1 MDIDYYQQVYQRIK
15 IIVPNFRKSGSIIK
29 KKSSRLLVRNPNV
42 QQIAEEHPSTS
53 TRRLRQ
59 QVNFSYGTCQKIL
72 KKDINL
78 FSYKIRVL
86 QEIKP
91 TDDPKR
97 MNYYRWFEEN
107 MNDDILDLTFF
118 NDEG

>member
-29 KKSSRLLVRNPNV
+29 KKSGRPLVRNLNV
-42 QQIAEEHPSTS
+42 QQISTS

-97 MNYYRWFEEN
+97 MNYCRWFEEN
-107 MNDDILDLTFF
+107 MNDDILTFF